1 MDLVG
6 GRNGY
11 FFDSTN
17 LENDN
22 QIEELHDESN
32 TGEHVSSALN
42 LAVGIFPHFVV
53 SRSLHK
59 LRFQMCV
66 DRESITNRVVK

>member
-1 MDLVG
+1 MDFVG

-17 LENDN
+17 LENEN

-32 TGEHVSSALN
+32 TGDMPSGKTSKADFEDDHEKFKGTYVQA
-42 LAVGIFPHFVV
+42 
-53 SRSLHK
+53 
-59 LRFQMCV
+59 
-66 DRESITNRVVK
+66 

>member
-1 MDLVG
+1 MNLAG

-32 TGEHVSSALN
+32 LDTGEMPSGKTSKADFEDDHEKFKGTYVQA
-42 LAVGIFPHFVV
+42 
-53 SRSLHK
+53 
-59 LRFQMCV
+59 
-66 DRESITNRVVK
+66 